1 MGVGVGLGGGEGE
14 VVSEETGSV
23 PSQAGAQELPLARMK
38 AMSNAFWPVADMTD
52 PRSGA
57 AESSTL

>member
-1 MGVGVGLGGGEGE
+1 MTAATC
-14 VVSEETGSV
+14 VSPDTGSV
-23 PSQAGAQELPLARMK
+23 PFHAGAQPPPSARMK
-38 AMSNAFWPVADMTD
+38 AMSNAFWPVADMTV